1 MKRVYAVLVLIL
13 SVSLFCGCALSA
25 DVPREPPQMTVRSQA
40 GKTGAVR
47 FGWEWEIM
55 KRRNEVGPGIISDS
69 VDPLLWEYDPIPVF
83 TGEDLTLVFP
93 EGMDPLGVSVAFYL
107 LNEAG
112 EADRDAVHH
121 MIAERFGDR
130 GGDGSWGVVLR
141 GEWGLH
147 AQDGIFGV
155 EAEWNKPRYRGR
167 ATYAFAVTPR
177 EIGE

>member
-1 MKRVYAVLVLIL
+1 MKKFRIG
-13 SVSLFCGCALSA
+13 SLFVLAALLFFGCALSA
-25 DVPREPPQMTVRSQA
+25 DVPSEPPQMTVRSQA
-40 GKTGAVR
+40 GESGADR

-55 KRRNEVGPGIISDS
+55 KRRNEVGSGIIADS
-69 VDPLLWEYDPIPVF
+69 VDPLLHEYDPIPV
-83 TGEDLTLVFP
+83 LTEEKLTFVFP
-93 EGMDPLGVSVAFYL
+93 ERMEPLGVDVDFYP

-147 AQDGIFGV
+147 AQDGIFVV
-155 EAEWNKPRYRGR
+155 EATWNKPRYRGR
-167 ATYAFAVTPR
+167 AAYAFAVTPR
-177 EIGE
+177 AVE